1 MQINSVQYGVNYG
14 SMSKNASFGNKVSSL
29 DIKKTGAQDIL
40 AKRIDEIK
48 SNVNRITF
56 ENAVDF
62 RMRIAKEIKGQL
74 DSLKKL
80 AIRAK

>member
-14 SMSKNASFGNKVSSL
+14 SMAQNASFGNKVSSL
-29 DIKKTGAQDIL
+29 DIKKAGVQDIV
-40 AKRIDEIK
+40 AKRIEEIK
-48 SNVNRITF
+48 SNVNRMTF

-74 DSLKKL
+74 DNLKKL